1 MNTTANH
8 TARSIAL
15 LALPF
20 TLASIGIAGD
30 SGRKEIGRTTEKEL
44 HVVLSASFGKV
55 TVSRG
60 EPGKILV
67 TETITDNEKDAP
79 FQTHY
84 TVRNRVGYLDIS
96 LGSSDTDEGRKKS
109 SFKLSELGGGHWNF
123 GFTDVIPVSFDIEL
137 GVAKGRFDLSG
148 LMVKDFTLSCGA
160 SDVVL
165 AFDTPNTTSLDQMTI
180 ECGVS
185 KFEGKNL
192 GNANF
197 KRFRFEGGVGAATLD
212 FSGTIENEV
221 DVDIQLGVGVC
232 TVIIPKEVG
241 VRVFAEETLVSRI
254 NLDKSIRAENNNRF
268 VSENFKSAVGR
279 MNVRVDAGLG
289 SITLK
294 VR

>member
-1 MNTTANH
+1 MNTNTRH
-8 TARSIAL
+8 SPRFIPVAL
-15 LALPF
+15 LFVL
-20 TLASIGIAGD
+20 TSIGLAGD
-30 SGRKEIGRTTEKEL
+30 SDRKEIGRTTEKEL

-55 TVSRG
+55 TVGKG
-60 EPGKILV
+60 EPEKIFV
-67 TETITDNEKDAP
+67 AEAGPDNDNEAP
-79 FQTHY
+79 FHTEY
-84 TVRNRVGYLDIS
+84 TVRNRVGYLDIA
-96 LGSSDTDEGRKKS
+96 LGSTDSDEGRKKG
-109 SFKLSELGGGHWNF
+109 SFSFSKLGGGHWNL

-148 LMVKDFTLSCGA
+148 LMVRDFNLSCGA

-165 AFDTPNTTSLDQMTI
+165 AFDTPNSTSLDQMNI

-185 KFEGKNL
+185 KFEGKKL

-197 KRFRFEGGVGAATLD
+197 KRFKFEGGVGAATLD
-212 FSGTIENEV
+212 FSGSIESEV

-241 VRVFAEETLVSRI
+241 VRVFAEQTLVSRI
-254 NLDKSIRAENNNRF
+254 DLDRSIHSESDSRF

-289 SITLK
+289 SVKIRL
-294 VR
+294 R

>member
-1 MNTTANH
+1 MNTNTRH
-8 TARSIAL
+8 SPRFIPVAL
-15 LALPF
+15 LFVL
-20 TLASIGIAGD
+20 TSIGLAGD
-30 SGRKEIGRTTEKEL
+30 SDRKEIGRTTEKEL

-55 TVSRG
+55 TVEKG
-60 EPGKILV
+60 EPEKIFV
-67 TETITDNEKDAP
+67 AEAGTDNDSEAP
-79 FQTHY
+79 FHTEY
-84 TVRNRVGYLDIS
+84 TVRNRVGYLDIA
-96 LGSSDTDEGRKKS
+96 LGSTDSEEGRKKG
-109 SFKLSELGGGHWNF
+109 SFSFSKLGGGHWNL

-148 LMVKDFTLSCGA
+148 LMVKDFNLSCGA

-165 AFDTPNTTSLDQMTI
+165 TFDTPNTTSLDQMNI

-185 KFEGKNL
+185 KFEGKKL

-197 KRFRFEGGVGAATLD
+197 KRFKFEGGVGAATLD
-212 FSGTIENEV
+212 FSGSIENEV

-241 VRVFAEETLVSRI
+241 VRVFAEQTLVSRI
-254 NLDKSIRAENNNRF
+254 DLDRSIHSESDSRF

-289 SITLK
+289 SVKIRL
-294 VR
+294 R

>member
-1 MNTTANH
+1 MNTTTRH
-8 TARSIAL
+8 SARAVPITL
-15 LALPF
+15 LF
-20 TLASIGIAGD
+20 VWITIGFAGD
-30 SGRKEIGRTTEKEL
+30 PERKEIGRTTEKEL

-55 TVSRG
+55 TLGKG
-60 EPGKILV
+60 EPEKIFV
-67 TETITDNEKDAP
+67 AEPGTNNDNAAP
-79 FQTHY
+79 FHTEY

-96 LGSSDTDEGRKKS
+96 LGSAGSDESSKKG
-109 SFKLSELGGGHWNF
+109 SFKFSELGGGHWDL
-123 GFTDVIPVSFDIEL
+123 GFTDVIPISFDIEL

-148 LMVKDFTLSCGA
+148 LMVKDFNLSCGA

-165 AFDTPNTTSLDQMTI
+165 TFATPNTTSLDQMNI

-185 KFEGKNL
+185 KFEGKKL

-197 KRFRFEGGVGAATLD
+197 KRFKFEGGVGAATLD

-232 TVIIPKEVG
+232 TVTIPKEVG
-241 VRVFAEETLVSRI
+241 VRVFAEQTLVSRLD
-254 NLDKSIRAENNNRF
+254 LDKSIHAESDSRF

-289 SITLK
+289 SVKIRL
-294 VR
+294 R